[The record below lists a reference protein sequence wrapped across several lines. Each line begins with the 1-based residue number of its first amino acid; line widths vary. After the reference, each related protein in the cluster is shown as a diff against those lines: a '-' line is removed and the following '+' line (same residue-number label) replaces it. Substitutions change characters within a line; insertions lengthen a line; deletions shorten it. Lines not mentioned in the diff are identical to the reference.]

1 LQSTPVIL
9 ILIHINLKHMKT
21 LAITVMMIILIV
33 PLLVVISITVNS
45 NNANAAG
52 YTRLSEQQLQENR
65 GFRGPSLSTSSEP
78 IHGPVPGTA
87 SP

>member
-1 LQSTPVIL
+1 
-9 ILIHINLKHMKT
+9 MKT
-21 LAITVMMIILIV
+21 LAITMIMMIVLIV
-33 PLLVVISITVNS
+33 PLLVIIIPITVNS

-52 YTRLSEQQLQENR
+52 YKRLSEQQLQENR

-78 IHGPVPGTA
+78 VRGPVLGTA

>member
-1 LQSTPVIL
+1 
-9 ILIHINLKHMKT
+9 MKT
-21 LAITVMMIILIV
+21 LAITIMMMMILIV
-33 PLLVVISITVNS
+33 PLLVVIIISITVNS

-52 YTRLSEQQLQENR
+52 YTRLSEQQHKENR

-78 IHGPVPGTA
+78 IHRPVPGTA

>member
-1 LQSTPVIL
+1 
-9 ILIHINLKHMKT
+9 
-21 LAITVMMIILIV
+21 MMVLIV
-33 PLLVVISITVNS
+33 PLLIIIPVTVDI

-78 IHGPVPGTA
+78 IHGPVLGTA

>member
-1 LQSTPVIL
+1 
-9 ILIHINLKHMKT
+9 MKT
-21 LAITVMMIILIV
+21 LAITMMMMIILIV
-33 PLLVVISITVNS
+33 PLLVVVVISITVNS

-65 GFRGPSLSTSSEP
+65 GFRGPTLSTSSEP
-78 IHGPVPGTA
+78 VHGPALGTA

>member
-1 LQSTPVIL
+1 
-9 ILIHINLKHMKT
+9 MKT
-21 LAITVMMIILIV
+21 LAITIMMMILIV
-33 PLLVVISITVNS
+33 PLLVIIPITVNS

-52 YTRLSEQQLQENR
+52 YKRLSEQLQENR

>member
-1 LQSTPVIL
+1 
-9 ILIHINLKHMKT
+9 MKT
-21 LAITVMMIILIV
+21 LAIMIMMMILIV
-33 PLLVVISITVNS
+33 PLLVVVIPVTVDI

-78 IHGPVPGTA
+78 IHGPVLGTA

>member
-1 LQSTPVIL
+1 
-9 ILIHINLKHMKT
+9 MKT
-21 LAITVMMIILIV
+21 LAITIMMIILIV
-33 PLLVVISITVNS
+33 PLLVVVVVIPITVNS

-78 IHGPVPGTA
+78 IHGPVLGTA

>member
-1 LQSTPVIL
+1 
-9 ILIHINLKHMKT
+9 MKT
-21 LAITVMMIILIV
+21 LAIMIMMMILIV
-33 PLLVVISITVNS
+33 PLLVIISITVNS